1 MTTLPA
7 KRAVR
12 LDAHLS
18 GEEAAV
24 QVSDVPGSV
33 VKTETQRK
41 QVVSVPIGPHVRP
54 GSYAETSSVSVLGS
68 FFQNLR
74 TGIPLLLMDVIGLAL
89 GLVAAGVCAAAI
101 GRLPLLHLHDHPE
114 LFLNVVIFVVVYSIF
129 GLYPGVGINPVVEL
143 KQMILGTLA
152 GGFILL
158 ASAFMFGSPKFS
170 DVAFILSMTAFS
182 VFFAPLLRCT
192 SREILAGYSWWAQP
206 ALVIGSG
213 ESAVRLLAAMRRKC
227 GSGLNPIGMV
237 SEQHCLPDDP
247 SGEFLGSLSEIAEIA
262 RENKVHWAL
271 IPMDDGIQEET
282 LPRILPYCASIPNL
296 IVVPACQGF
305 PNLWSRTRDLGGVL
319 GLHVRERLLS
329 PTSQFCKRVFDLV
342 AVSIG
347 GLILMIGLIP
357 VMICAWICLK
367 RHSPGPMFYSQE
379 RIGKGGEKFR
389 VWKFRT
395 MVLDAERK
403 LEEYLEQHPEFLPEW
418 EVNQKLQDDPRIIP
432 GIGNF
437 LRKSSLDEIPQ
448 LWNVFKGEMSLV
460 GPRPFMED
468 QSDFYGDVLPLYMKV
483 RPGITGMWQISGR
496 NHTTFEERVAYD
508 AYYVRNWSLWLDI
521 FILGRTIRTV
531 LFREGA
537 F

>member
-7 KRAVR
+7 KRSAR

-18 GEEAAV
+18 GGATIVHESKSPAAV
-24 QVSDVPGSV
+24 SVAEGQRTQIASVSPGMH
-33 VKTETQRK
+33 
-41 QVVSVPIGPHVRP
+41 VSA
-54 GSYAETSSVSVLGS
+54 GSPMEVSSVSVFGS
-68 FFQNLR
+68 FVQNLR

-89 GLVAAGVCAAAI
+89 GLVTAGVCAAAI
-101 GRLPLLHLHDHPE
+101 GRLPLLHLHNHPE
-114 LFLNVVIFVVVYSIF
+114 MFLNVVIFVVVYAIF

-158 ASAFMFGSPKFS
+158 ASAFMFGDPKFS

-192 SREILAGYSWWAQP
+192 SREILAGYRWWSQP

-213 ESAVRLLAAMRRKC
+213 ESAENLLVAMRRKRS
-227 GSGLNPIGMV
+227 SGLNPVGMV
-237 SEQHCLPDDP
+237 SEQNYLPDD
-247 SGEFLGSLSEIAEIA
+247 STGEFLGTITEIGEIA
-262 RENKVHWAL
+262 RDNKVQWAL
-271 IPMDDGIQEET
+271 IPMDNGIQEET
-282 LPRILPYCASIPNL
+282 LPRILPYCSSIPNL

-342 AVSIG
+342 GVSVG
-347 GLILMIGLIP
+347 GAILMIGLIP
-357 VMICAWICLK
+357 VMICTWICLK

-379 RIGKGGEKFR
+379 RVGKGGKKFR

-395 MVLDAERK
+395 MVLDADQK
-403 LEEYLEQHPEFLPEW
+403 LEEYLDDHPEFRQEW
-418 EVNQKLQDDPRIIP
+418 EVNQKLQHDPRVIP

-448 LWNVFKGEMSLV
+448 LWNVMKGEMSLV
-460 GPRPFMED
+460 GPRPFMEG